1 MFAILVYTC
10 ADISSIGKYLYSIA
24 VVIFRDISAL
34 VLPPPI
40 LLASLCALGGL
51 KEVNTGVRMRWYL
64 SNSSITTRLS
74 RPTMGKC
81 GKRYTVKVYTVCSLQ
96 ICCWRSFKV

>member
-1 MFAILVYTC
+1 MRHSEVTRQMFWFLI
-10 ADISSIGKYLYSIA
+10 ISSIEKYLYSIA
-24 VVIFRDISAL
+24 DVTSIRNIFRDTSAL

-64 SNSSITTRLS
+64 SNPSFTSCLVLCTDLS
-74 RPTMGKC
+74 
-81 GKRYTVKVYTVCSLQ
+81 L
-96 ICCWRSFKV
+96 FKTI